1 MLWLI
6 VAISAYLI
14 LAIVFLVNKYLLAG
28 PLPNPKV
35 FAFYVGMLGILILFI
50 VPFTGFFIP
59 GPFQIFLSLLAG
71 TLFIC
76 ALLWFYKALHLFE
89 VSRVVP
95 AIGGL
100 IPLFSFGLIY
110 FFSFGKE
117 TLSFLEAIVFILL
130 VFGSVLITL
139 EKRKLITLRGLQ
151 ISALAAF
158 LFSLSFVLAKYVY
171 LEQPFWNG
179 FIWMRVGGFLA
190 ALFFFLIFKEVREE
204 IFKKNASLK
213 IKTALIFILNQAM
226 GAGALILQN
235 WAIFLAPLAFV
246 PIINALQGTQ
256 YVFLLIFA
264 ILLSL
269 KFPQI
274 LKEEIS
280 KEVIFQKLFAIL
292 LIGAGLVLL
301 ALK

>member
-100 IPLFSFGLIY
+100 IPLFSFGFIY

-117 TLSFLEAIVFILL
+117 TLSFLEVIVFILL

-280 KEVIFQKLFAIL
+280 KEVISQKLFAIL
-292 LIGAGLVLL
+292 LIGAGLTLL